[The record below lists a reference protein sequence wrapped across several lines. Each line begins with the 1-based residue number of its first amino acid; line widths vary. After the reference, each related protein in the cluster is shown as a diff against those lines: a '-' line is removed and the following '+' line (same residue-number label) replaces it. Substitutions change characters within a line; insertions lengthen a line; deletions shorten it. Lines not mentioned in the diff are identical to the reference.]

1 MYLMFAFATDDGQNL
16 KNDGHFGNAKYYSIY
31 RISSEKE
38 EFIEQRK
45 NIKIEENEE
54 DIHGDYN
61 KAKAVSSVLDGI
73 NVLIN
78 KKFGPN
84 IKRMKEKFVCVIART
99 ESIKE
104 TINIVKTNMDK
115 IIEEYKKGKNRKYLI
130 LAP

>member
-1 MYLMFAFATDDGQNL
+1 MFAFATDDGQNL